1 MLQRHPTSKLT
12 EDNVEKWINAD
23 KNTSVVVEFTDEQLI
38 HSIFNPEKSQVAQE
52 DETEEPKCYIW
63 KQALVISKR
72 AEFAESR
79 AMTLQQ
85 K

>member
-38 HSIFNPEKSQVAQE
+38 HSIFNPEKSQVA
-52 DETEEPKCYIW
+52 
-63 KQALVISKR
+63 
-72 AEFAESR
+72 
-79 AMTLQQ
+79 
-85 K
+85 